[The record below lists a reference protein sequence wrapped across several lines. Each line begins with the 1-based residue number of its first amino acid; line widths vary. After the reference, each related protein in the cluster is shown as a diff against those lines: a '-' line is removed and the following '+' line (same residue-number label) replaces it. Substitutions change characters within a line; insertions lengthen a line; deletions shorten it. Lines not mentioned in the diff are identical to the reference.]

1 MADSLAPAELQ
12 VPANLVVQQ
21 VVCLA
26 REIKQPRKYVGESAF
41 ILFGLL
47 KRMRVW
53 MWQGADRIDLLGH
66 YAPWCLTHLT
76 HEAVVDAIACKV
88 EKERAT
94 DERIVVWLP
103 GTSIH
108 RCNHFVGC
116 ISAATTASS
125 HGDGSD
131 GQEGDSCH
139 EPIAESY
146 RKLDQLVIGTIA
158 NGDCAFD
165 VMCLMLGVERTEV
178 TRDKLR
184 FDMAEFLLENAENKA
199 VIAALRLCSE
209 LTLPDAPADA
219 DVRRDSNLVFS
230 SLHGDGACDHDTEE
244 ATDSL
249 PPKQFSKDVLDAVQ
263 WACGIKKTHEV
274 ALQDL
279 CRALPAW
286 CVEEQVQKYKSRDPA
301 KARRTKKRKTCGVY
315 ANPTLQKRLEAAEE
329 FTRFI
334 RGRGI
339 DIEQAKRGKKGLL
352 SLPYGTFGAF
362 LETVPELKKRCTT
375 KARKD
380 KWRQFYLRA
389 ERSYRQDK
397 GLYAF
402 GEQAEAAKHLPR
414 GSGKK
419 AYIRDQFR
427 RRAMGA
433 GRKQKGASVEG
444 DALRVVQLYSA

>member
-1 MADSLAPAELQ
+1 M
-12 VPANLVVQQ
+12 
-21 VVCLA
+21 
-26 REIKQPRKYVGESAF
+26 
-41 ILFGLL
+41 
-47 KRMRVW
+47 
-53 MWQGADRIDLLGH
+53 
-66 YAPWCLTHLT
+66 
-76 HEAVVDAIACKV
+76 
-88 EKERAT
+88 
-94 DERIVVWLP
+94 
-103 GTSIH
+103 
-108 RCNHFVGC
+108 
-116 ISAATTASS
+116 
-125 HGDGSD
+125 
-131 GQEGDSCH
+131 
-139 EPIAESY
+139 
-146 RKLDQLVIGTIA
+146 
-158 NGDCAFD
+158 
-165 VMCLMLGVERTEV
+165 
-178 TRDKLR
+178 
-184 FDMAEFLLENAENKA
+184 
-199 VIAALRLCSE
+199 
-209 LTLPDAPADA
+209 
-219 DVRRDSNLVFS
+219 FS

-339 DIEQAKRGKKGLL
+339 DIEQAKKCKKGLL

-433 GRKQKGASVEG
+433 GRKKKARVLREMLYEWFSSIRHSVKGKGKARFPKKVLEQKAKLLLQQYCK
-444 DALRVVQLYSA
+444 ALLMQGEAPLAPEVNDQWLKRWMLEYRVCLRKPNRKFKVPKQVLEERLMIFWLNLARARKFVMMHKGYDPEMDNLDQTPYHMNEAGMQC